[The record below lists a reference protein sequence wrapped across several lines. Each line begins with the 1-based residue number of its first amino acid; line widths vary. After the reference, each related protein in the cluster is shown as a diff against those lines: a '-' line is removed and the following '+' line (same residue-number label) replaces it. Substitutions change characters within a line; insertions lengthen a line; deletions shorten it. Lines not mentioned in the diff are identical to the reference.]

1 MVKCVCYEVDLREL
15 MEGERG
21 HKDENMNKDLE
32 NTVLKVAEYSN
43 EEKKK
48 LTKNINTLFIIDVIA
63 ITIYIILEYA
73 GISDKIKALMLGIS
87 YGIMTVGVLYTS
99 GSLIKIKKRIPSI
112 IYKIKEGR
120 IKDESS

>member
-1 MVKCVCYEVDLREL
+1 MTAGVTQLS
-15 MEGERG
+15 RG
-21 HKDENMNKDLE
+21 LDETFDWYKNHSEKVNKKPYL
-32 NTVLKVAEYSN
+32 EYSN

-48 LTKNINTLFIIDVIA
+48 LTKNINTLFIIGIIA

-73 GISDKIKALMLGIS
+73 GISETLVSDKIKALMLGIS